1 MVMQLFGLE
10 SMAYMTTGLIDN
22 GIEDYSIES
31 AMAKVAGTEFVWYQ
45 ANRAFQLAGG
55 EAYMHGSPYERILR
69 DIRIFPIFE
78 GANDVL
84 RSYVA
89 LTALK
94 PLGEQLRG
102 SASWGC
108 RTRSARSARSPSTR
122 STASGARCGRTRSR
136 SPTRTLDDLAGAG
149 GRPGQAL
156 RDEGEG
162 LLRRHGKGDRRPG
175 PGPQAPGRR
184 ARRHHSPRSPSC
196 RA

>member
-1 MVMQLFGLE
+1 MVDYLFGLE

-94 PLGEQLRG
+94 PLGEQL
-102 SASWGC
+102 
-108 RTRSARSARSPSTR
+108 
-122 STASGARCGRTRSR
+122 
-136 SPTRTLDDLAGAG
+136 
-149 GRPGQAL
+149 
-156 RDEGEG
+156 
-162 LLRRHGKGDRRPG
+162 
-175 PGPQAPGRR
+175 
-184 ARRHHSPRSPSC
+184 
-196 RA
+196 